1 MLTTKVRAAGAKKP
15 SVRPSRPARTAKGEQ
30 FGQAAGSNRA
40 LDETSRDQASVFEE
54 MPGQM
59 TGAGGPAIHR
69 RNEAVAPIEQ
79 DIEDMCA
86 QIDRNLETAFRHLAR
101 A

>member
-1 MLTTKVRAAGAKKP
+1 MR
-15 SVRPSRPARTAKGEQ
+15 
-30 FGQAAGSNRA
+30 
-40 LDETSRDQASVFEE
+40 
-54 MPGQM
+54 GQM

-79 DIEDMCA
+79 DIEDMFA